1 MDWDGLAYCTDL
13 PLLADAQAAH
23 TSETTSTNKADT
35 GSAVRAIERIKNT
48 GDQLF
53 LEYAP
58 DTKEAKQDKSALDS
72 QFVVVATKLKTEGHY
87 SGSAATLVYGDCL
100 EYAGRVYTVGYHLI
114 RSYPVNAPSSS
125 KPGVRGG

>member
-1 MDWDGLAYCTDL
+1 MNTLSSGLKVCAVLCV
-13 PLLADAQAAH
+13 Q
-23 TSETTSTNKADT
+23 ADT

-87 SGSAATLVYGDCL
+87 SGSAATLVYGDVSNQLALPVCSVELFHHNDQLYEL
-100 EYAGRVYTVGYHLI
+100 ESLAGCR
-114 RSYPVNAPSSS
+114 
-125 KPGVRGG
+125 